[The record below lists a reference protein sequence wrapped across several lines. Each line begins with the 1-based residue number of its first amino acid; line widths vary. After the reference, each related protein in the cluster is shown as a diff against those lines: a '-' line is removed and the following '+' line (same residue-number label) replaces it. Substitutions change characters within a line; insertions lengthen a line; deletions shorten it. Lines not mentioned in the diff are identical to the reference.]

1 MNREEYIKEL
11 RKAKDKK
18 DYKRYWDAF
27 QGFILLLILCGIG
40 IGLLG
45 MFLAVFA

>member
-1 MNREEYIKEL
+1 MNIKEYKI
-11 RKAKDKK
+11 RRRAKDKK
-18 DYKRYWDAF
+18 DYHRYLGYITSF
-27 QGFILLLILCGIG
+27 VLLMVLCGIG